1 MLMVCSS
8 RLYILAM
15 DGLPKL
21 TAKELKSQR
30 ARERY
35 TALSVEEKAAL
46 VQRNR
51 ENRERKNSASTSGTV
66 LNQSLHEGSQTVNCQ
81 PSFQPV
87 PSSTPMSSSTPGNIP
102 GRFVI
107 NTVKQESCLLPIR
120 PPY

>member
-15 DGLPKL
+15 DGLSKL

-35 TALSVEEKAAL
+35 TALSVEEKVAL

-51 ENRERKNSASTSGTV
+51 ENRERKNSASTSGT
-66 LNQSLHEGSQTVNCQ
+66 GDDI
-81 PSFQPV
+81 F
-87 PSSTPMSSSTPGNIP
+87 I
-102 GRFVI
+102 R
-107 NTVKQESCLLPIR
+107 CLLWSSLF
-120 PPY
+120 YGKQC

>member
-1 MLMVCSS
+1 MLPW
-8 RLYILAM
+8 LYILAM

-51 ENRERKNSASTSGTV
+51 ENRERKNSASTSGTDV
-66 LNQSLHEGSQTVNCQ
+66 AAVVCDVG
-81 PSFQPV
+81 PV
-87 PSSTPMSSSTPGNIP
+87 DHYANFPNSVRKVALMDSKGE
-102 GRFVI
+102 
-107 NTVKQESCLLPIR
+107 KLPVQR
-120 PPY
+120 TSPA